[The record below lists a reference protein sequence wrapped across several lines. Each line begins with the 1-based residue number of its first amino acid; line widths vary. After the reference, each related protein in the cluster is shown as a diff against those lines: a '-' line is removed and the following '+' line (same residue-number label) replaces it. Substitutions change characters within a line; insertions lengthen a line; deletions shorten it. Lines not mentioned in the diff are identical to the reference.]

1 MSVFNKSCNKWNV
14 IFITMKTIIV
24 LYSKQLQHIML
35 EFLSQET
42 KLSIKQ
48 IQSVGKEFST
58 ELLYDDILV
67 TDIHVFSSWNTKVH
81 CLIWPNIEL
90 CTSQKNS
97 DSQTHSCIQEPKM
110 ARQFERYI
118 YIKSV
123 RQQKI
128 EGKNID
134 QNPK

>member
-1 MSVFNKSCNKWNV
+1 
-14 IFITMKTIIV
+14 MKTIIV

-67 TDIHVFSSWNTKVH
+67 TDIHVFH
-81 CLIWPNIEL
+81 PEIL
-90 CTSQKNS
+90 
-97 DSQTHSCIQEPKM
+97 
-110 ARQFERYI
+110 RYT
-118 YIKSV
+118 V
-123 RQQKI
+123 
-128 EGKNID
+128 
-134 QNPK
+134 